1 MEPSLVA
8 GACVWPRCFVD
19 RQSIMNM
26 VPIFGCCVGRI
37 DAERLDTIDQ
47 LQNPFDLR
55 PAGQPQQTLTPRC
68 DPGYSRI
75 ALPWYRRAQNIDAR
89 QDGPKVIL
97 AFVRWTS
104 NARRRGCCRE

>member
-1 MEPSLVA
+1 MA

-55 PAGQPQQTLTPRC
+55 PAGQPQQTLGQPDSRSRLSP
-68 DPGYSRI
+68 PG
-75 ALPWYRRAQNIDAR
+75 
-89 QDGPKVIL
+89 VIQGT
-97 AFVRWTS
+97 V
-104 NARRRGCCRE
+104 E